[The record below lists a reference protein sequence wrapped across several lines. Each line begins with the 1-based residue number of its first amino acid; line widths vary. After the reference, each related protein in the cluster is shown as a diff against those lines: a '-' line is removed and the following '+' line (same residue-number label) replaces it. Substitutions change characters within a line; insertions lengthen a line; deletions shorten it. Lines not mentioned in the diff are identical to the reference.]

1 MKKND
6 LVKLLEGLEGNP
18 DVVLWNGYVGDYMHI
33 KGLSESDLV
42 KLTFAHY
49 SQMVEFDGK
58 KDRNDFNYVLTTD
71 EIEELKKDY
80 KKHINWE
87 TNPYVTLEDIK
98 DKRYSKKR
106 IVYIEAALRGK
117 SSFDRSGSMSY

>member
-33 KGLSESDLV
+33 KGLSD
-42 KLTFAHY
+42 AHY

-80 KKHINWE
+80 KKYINWE

-106 IVYIEAALRGK
+106 IVYIEATLRGK